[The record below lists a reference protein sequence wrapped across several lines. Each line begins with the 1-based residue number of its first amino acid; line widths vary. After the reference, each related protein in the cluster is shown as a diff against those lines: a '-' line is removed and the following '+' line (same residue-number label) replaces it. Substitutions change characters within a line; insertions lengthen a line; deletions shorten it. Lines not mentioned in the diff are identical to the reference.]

1 MNWILA
7 LPLAAGVALSA
18 CGGGGGGGG
27 GVNGMPTPVP
37 SPTPAPTPTP
47 TNTTM
52 TDLKVSQSFANDV
65 ASNKLTFDLTT
76 KTTITGSNE
85 PGTMTIGY
93 DSGSNSYSVAVG
105 GRTQTFAPSDIIAD
119 SQYETRYQT
128 PESADRDYLTLVKVP
143 YTDTAA
149 TQYVGLGYLQRN
161 LVSGGRQDTEFSIFT
176 YGLDTPSGAVP
187 RTGTAAFGIDVFGL
201 ASTPGYEPRTFQ
213 GSGTFSTDFAAGI
226 FSAHSYL
233 TETGL
238 LTGSGVSGGGIEFTS
253 AGHLSASNGTFS
265 GNMLYEGFDSAVAGS
280 LSGRFYG
287 PGAEEIGASFAG
299 ENGDGASVAGAFT
312 GQRDPSAQVE
322 NLTLTNL
329 TSAQLFYVPFAL
341 LTTTTFDGESRL
353 NTSTYST
360 IGQLNWQNGETFT
373 YGPGLSNLP
382 GGQFTI
388 NDKFV
393 GADSNFVSYRKTFN
407 GQEVTLELYR
417 PGSANTELALTYAS
431 LGRWSTSSKN
441 GVVTESSQVYL
452 AYGLETPARLLSA
465 KTGTGRYTGVVYGA
479 GANRLTAATYDV
491 TGTSRFD
498 VDFSNQ
504 SYSGAL
510 ALSGT
515 GTNGTPSLDFGSYD
529 FAGQLASYSAATT
542 VRLANN
548 GVNAGEMTTRFY
560 GPDGEEIAGTFIL
573 TAPPGSA
580 GAGTTIA
587 GATAAKRQ

>member
-1 MNWILA
+1 MNWFRTF
-7 LPLAAGVALSA
+7 PLAAVVALSA
-18 CGGGGGGGG
+18 CGGGGG
-27 GVNGMPTPVP
+27 VNGTPTPVP
-37 SPTPAPTPTP
+37 APAPTPTPTPTP

-52 TDLKVSQSFANDV
+52 TDLTVSQSFTNDA
-65 ASNKLTFDLTT
+65 ASNRLTFDLTT
-76 KTTITGSNE
+76 KTTITGSNT
-85 PGTMTIGY
+85 PGALTIGY
-93 DSGSNSYSVAVG
+93 NAGSNSYSIAIG

-119 SQYETRYQT
+119 APYETRYQT
-128 PESADRDYLTLVKVP
+128 EGANRDYLTLVKIP
-143 YTDTAA
+143 YTGTTA
-149 TQYVGLGYLQRN
+149 TQYVGMGYLQRN
-161 LVSGGRQDTEFSIFT
+161 LVSNGRQDTEFSTFT

-187 RTGTAAFGIDVFGL
+187 RTGTAAFSIDVFGL

-213 GSGTFSTDFAAGI
+213 GRGTFSTDFAAGI

-238 LTGSGVSGGGIEFTS
+238 LTGSAITGGGIELTS

-265 GNMLYEGFDSAVAGS
+265 GNMLYGGVNGAVAGS

-287 PGAEEIGASFAG
+287 PTGQELGASFAG
-299 ENGDGASVAGAFT
+299 DNGDGASVTGSFT
-312 GQRDPSAQVE
+312 GQRDPSALVA

-341 LTTTTFDGESRL
+341 LTTTSFDGQGGF

-360 IGQLNWQNGETFT
+360 IGQLNRQNTETFT
-373 YGPGLSNLP
+373 YAPGISNLP

-388 NDKFV
+388 NDKV
-393 GADSNFVSYRKTFN
+393 AGSDPNFVAYHKTFN
-407 GQEVTLELYR
+407 GQEVTLELYK

-431 LGRWSTSSKN
+431 LGRWSTSE
-441 GVVTESSQVYL
+441 GRAVVTERSQVYL

-465 KTGTGRYTGVVYGA
+465 KTGTGRYAGIVYGA
-479 GANRLTAATYDV
+479 GANRLTSATYDV

-510 ALSGT
+510 ALAGT

-529 FAGQLASYSAATT
+529 FAGQLAAYSAATT

-548 GVNAGEMTTRFY
+548 GANAGEMTTRFY
-560 GPDGEEIAGTFIL
+560 GPDGEEIAGTFTLI
-573 TAPPGSA
+573 APAGSA